1 MADPQKDQRTEA
13 PTAKRRR
20 DFKRD
25 GRVAKSQDV
34 PAAMSLLAAVLLIL
48 VFGPMLVEPVVSGM
62 KSFIR
67 TAPQG
72 FDSPAFRTDLPRM
85 IILTL
90 APVLA
95 VTVTMGVVGNVAQTG
110 FVLSPGAAKP
120 KWSKLSLKN
129 GASKL
134 APKRML
140 WETARLVLKLTLL
153 FAVVIGPIQVFMGD
167 VNSIRGLDSWL
178 SLTYDSIRSVL
189 LRSAG
194 LALVI
199 AAGDYAYHRR
209 TLMGQMKMT
218 REETKRESKDQDGD
232 PLIRQQRKNRQREMS
247 RNRMIATVADADV
260 VLLNPVRLA
269 IALKYDDGEPAP
281 RVVAKGAGPRAR
293 KLRREAYRHGVPV
306 RQDKPLARA
315 LYRRC
320 RVGDYIPAELF
331 EAVAAVLAAVIRT
344 RRRAQVG

>member
-20 DFKRD
+20 EFKRD

-34 PAAMSLLAAVLLIL
+34 PAAMSLLAAVLLLI
-48 VFGPMLVEPVVSGM
+48 VFGPMLVEPIVTGLR
-62 KSFIR
+62 SFIL

-72 FDSPAFRTDLPRM
+72 LESSAFTTELPRM
-85 IILTL
+85 IFLTL

-95 VTVTMGVVGNVAQTG
+95 VTVTIGIVANVAQTG

-140 WETARLVLKLTLL
+140 WESARLILKLTLL
-153 FAVVIGPIQVFMGD
+153 IAVVIGPIQVFMGD
-167 VNSIRGLDSWL
+167 VNAIRGLDTWL
-178 SLTYDSIRSVL
+178 ALTHESIRSIL

-199 AAGDYAYHRR
+199 AAADYTYHRKA
-209 TLMGQMKMT
+209 LMQQMKMT

-232 PLIRQQRKNRQREMS
+232 PLIRMQRRNRQREMS

-306 RQDKPLARA
+306 RQDLPLARA

-344 RRRAQVG
+344 RRRAQAG